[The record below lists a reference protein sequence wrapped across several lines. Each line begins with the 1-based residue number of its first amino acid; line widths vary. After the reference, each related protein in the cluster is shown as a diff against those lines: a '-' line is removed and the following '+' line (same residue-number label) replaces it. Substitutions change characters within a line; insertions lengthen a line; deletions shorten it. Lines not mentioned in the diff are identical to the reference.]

1 MVKITDLIVGIVIV
15 GISMYYYLFASA
27 ADKADLLSVS
37 YGPLFVGI
45 IFVLAG
51 ILMLVPESVKNTK
64 KDIYQQPIQK
74 IQKTNIPL
82 VIIRVFLA
90 LYLVL
95 VGVGPLIGKSPLPD
109 LPFFLI
115 SSGIPVIFFTIAGLF
130 QIIDSFRK

>member
-74 IQKTNIPL
+74 TNIPL